1 DLTVCMDVA
10 ERTGVRIAA
19 MVRFAA
25 MHTTLADLLA
35 PVNAATLRQLDA
47 LPALPDVLDLSNTA
61 VTAANAPGDGTL
73 RLIVPAPQQTI
84 RPNGDALE
92 FIPTLRLSLAFD
104 ERALPIAD
112 AAQALTDTC
121 AHLENLL
128 SLLI

>member
-1 DLTVCMDVA
+1 MPHPKPSQ
-10 ERTGVRIAA
+10 RIFRSTQFPRKSAA
-19 MVRFAA
+19 
-25 MHTTLADLLA
+25 
-35 PVNAATLRQLDA
+35 
-47 LPALPDVLDLSNTA
+47 SI
-61 VTAANAPGDGTL
+61 PGDGTL

-104 ERALPIAD
+104 ERTLPAET

-121 AHLENLL
+121 ARLENLL

>member
-1 DLTVCMDVA
+1 MDIA
-10 ERTGVRIAA
+10 QRTGVRIAA

-25 MHTTLADLLA
+25 MHTALAEHLT
-35 PVNAATLRQLDA
+35 PVDASTLRQLDA
-47 LPALPDVLDLSNTA
+47 LPALPDVLDLSSTA
-61 VTAANAPGDGTL
+61 VSAASIPGDGTL

-92 FIPTLRLSLAFD
+92 FIPTRRLSLAFD
-104 ERALPIAD
+104 ERTLPAET